1 MYDVLLL
8 FMTCATDNECHT
20 IPNNSSNAT
29 CFVVDGGISIYFSP
43 DTSEE
48 AINAHEKDIAAVL
61 EGFLDDPSLITTIPG
76 VLRAEYI
83 DMSGLFQSQALSEG
97 PMEPNS
103 TGTARLPIIGAVFLV
118 AGTVFLGAILANRW
132 KEKKSGDDL
141 LRMQKLE
148 SYDSNTNDVTA
159 ADIPYPS
166 PDSTIL
172 GFSTDD
178 DQDDAQEDADDNYS
192 IDTGAAAIRC
202 VDVESFPKYNGD
214 SVGDHSSVDFE
225 AADGSGNVVSV
236 PCGLTPHH
244 VIEDKPR
251 SISPYC
257 YPSFQIWPKDE
268 DSTL

>member
-1 MYDVLLL
+1 MSYN
-8 FMTCATDNECHT
+8 FSTFAIDNECHT
-20 IPNNSSNAT
+20 VPDNSHNAT
-29 CFVVDGGISIYFSP
+29 CFVIDGGMSIFFSP

-48 AINAHEKDIAAVL
+48 AIIAHEKDIGALL
-61 EGFLDDPSLITTIPG
+61 EGFLDDPAYINAIPG
-76 VLRAEYI
+76 VVRAEYI

-103 TGTARLPIIGAVFLV
+103 TDAARLPIIGAVFLV
-118 AGTVFLGAILANRW
+118 AGTVFLCAILANRW
-132 KEKKSGDDL
+132 KVKKSRDDL

-148 SYDSNTNDVTA
+148 SYDSNTNTNDITA

-192 IDTGAAAIRC
+192 IDTGVAAIRC
-202 VDVESFPKYNGD
+202 VGVESFPKYNGD

-236 PCGLTPHH
+236 PCGLTPHRE
-244 VIEDKPR
+244 IEGKPR
-251 SISPYC
+251 SVSPYC